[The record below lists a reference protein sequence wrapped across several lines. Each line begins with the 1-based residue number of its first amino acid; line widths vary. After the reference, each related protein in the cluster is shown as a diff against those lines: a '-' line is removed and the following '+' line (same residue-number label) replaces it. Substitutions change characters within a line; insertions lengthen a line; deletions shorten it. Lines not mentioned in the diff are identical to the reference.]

1 MTISIFA
8 VSIDVADAATAATFW
23 AEVLGREVN
32 PGASRDSAS
41 LAPREGSDDKLI
53 FFHGVPERKSAKN
66 RLHLDL
72 RPDDFDAEL
81 ARLLALGATE
91 VASLQHWVTLA
102 DPEGNEFNLVRG

>member
-8 VSIDVADAATAATFW
+8 VSIDVADAATTAAFW

-53 FFHGVPERKSAKN
+53 FFHSVPDRKSARN

-72 RPDDFDAEL
+72 RPGDFDAEL
-81 ARLLALGATE
+81 ARLLAPGATE
-91 VASLQHWVTLA
+91 VASLQHQVTLA
-102 DPEGNEFNLVRG
+102 DPEGNESGLVRG